1 MNNKTL
7 KGFNNME
14 LFNKLNIDKL
24 DRNELRIL
32 YQAINTYVRQF
43 DEIEIGKKLTWELDN
58 LDLFLNKISER
69 IQDINSELG
78 EWIRDNRN

>member
-1 MNNKTL
+1 
-7 KGFNNME
+7 ME
-14 LFNKLNIDKL
+14 LFNKLNINKL

>member
-14 LFNKLNIDKL
+14 LFNKLNINKL

-78 EWIRDNRN
+78 EWIRVNR

>member
-1 MNNKTL
+1 
-7 KGFNNME
+7 ME
-14 LFNKLNIDKL
+14 LFNKLNINKL

-69 IQDINSELG
+69 IQDIDSELG
-78 EWIRDNRN
+78 EWIRANQ

>member
-1 MNNKTL
+1 
-7 KGFNNME
+7 ME
-14 LFNKLNIDKL
+14 LFNKLNINKL

-32 YQAINTYVRQF
+32 YQSINTYVRQF

-78 EWIRDNRN
+78 EWIRANQ

>member
-14 LFNKLNIDKL
+14 LFNKLNINKL

-32 YQAINTYVRQF
+32 FQSIYNYIHQF
-43 DEIEIGKKLTWELDN
+43 DEIEISEKLKWELNN
-58 LDLFLNKISER
+58 LDLFLDKISER
-69 IQDINSELG
+69 IQEIDVKLG
-78 EWIRDNRN
+78 EWVRANQ

>member
-1 MNNKTL
+1 
-7 KGFNNME
+7 ME
-14 LFNKLNIDKL
+14 LFNKLNINKL

-69 IQDINSELG
+69 IQDIDFERESKEF
-78 EWIRDNRN
+78 I

>member
-1 MNNKTL
+1 
-7 KGFNNME
+7 ME
-14 LFNKLNIDKL
+14 LFNKLNINKL

-32 YQAINTYVRQF
+32 YQSINTYVRQF
-43 DEIEIGKKLTWELDN
+43 DEIEIGKKLAWELDN

-78 EWIRDNRN
+78 EWIRANQ

>member
-14 LFNKLNIDKL
+14 LFNKLNINKL

-32 YQAINTYVRQF
+32 FQSIYNYIHQF
-43 DEIEIGKKLTWELDN
+43 DEIEISEKLKWELNN
-58 LDLFLNKISER
+58 LDLFLDKISER

-78 EWIRDNRN
+78 EWIRANQ

>member
-1 MNNKTL
+1 
-7 KGFNNME
+7 ME
-14 LFNKLNIDKL
+14 LFNKLNINKL

-43 DEIEIGKKLTWELDN
+43 DEIEIGKRLTWELDN

-78 EWIRDNRN
+78 EWIRVNR

>member
-1 MNNKTL
+1 
-7 KGFNNME
+7 ME
-14 LFNKLNIDKL
+14 LFNKLNINKL

-78 EWIRDNRN
+78 EWIRVNR

>member
-1 MNNKTL
+1 
-7 KGFNNME
+7 ME
-14 LFNKLNIDKL
+14 LFNKLNINKL

-78 EWIRDNRN
+78 EWIRANQ

>member
-7 KGFNNME
+7 KGFKNME

-32 YQAINTYVRQF
+32 FQSINTYVRQF
-43 DEIEIGKKLTWELDN
+43 DEVEIGKKLSWELDN
-58 LDLFLNKISER
+58 LDMFLDKISDR
-69 IQDINSELG
+69 IQEIDVKLG
-78 EWIRDNRN
+78 EWIRDNTN